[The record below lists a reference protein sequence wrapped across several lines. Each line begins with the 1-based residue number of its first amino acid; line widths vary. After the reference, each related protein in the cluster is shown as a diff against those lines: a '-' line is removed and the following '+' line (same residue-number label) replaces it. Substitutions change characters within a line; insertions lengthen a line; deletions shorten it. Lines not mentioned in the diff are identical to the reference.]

1 MIRHIVMFKLKE
13 FASESEKTIAAN
25 EVLKKLDELPGAIDL
40 ILRYKAGIDVRKLN
54 WSYDIVLEMDFDTL
68 ADIDAYTVHPAHQK
82 FIEFNKDYS
91 VSKVGIDYE
100 LVNS

>member
-1 MIRHIVMFKLKE
+1 M
-13 FASESEKTIAAN
+13 TAAN
-25 EVLKKLDELPGAIDL
+25 EVLKQLDKLPVAIDV
-40 ILRYKAGIDVRKLN
+40 IRRYQAGIDVRKLN
-54 WSYDIVLEMDFDTL
+54 WSYDIVLEMDFDNMD
-68 ADIDAYTVHPAHQK
+68 DIEAYTVHPAHQK